1 MNKTVM
7 GKNRSS
13 FCFANSIVRLGEA
26 ITATA
31 ITAGAASFL
40 LAGQATCLLY
50 SATQAILDWVFG
62 MNNIQK
68 SSIIWIAVLIVVF
81 IICLLTDIS
90 RYYEMIPAWIRT
102 VFSGALVIY
111 FAYYIINLRRSK
123 K

>member
-1 MNKTVM
+1 
-7 GKNRSS
+7 
-13 FCFANSIVRLGEA
+13 
-26 ITATA
+26 
-31 ITAGAASFL
+31 
-40 LAGQATCLLY
+40 
-50 SATQAILDWVFG
+50 

-68 SSIIWIAVLIVVF
+68 SSILWIAVLILVF
-81 IICLLTDIS
+81 FICLLTDIS

>member
-50 SATQAILDWVFG
+50 IATHAIID
-62 MNNIQK
+62 
-68 SSIIWIAVLIVVF
+68 
-81 IICLLTDIS
+81 
-90 RYYEMIPAWIRT
+90 
-102 VFSGALVIY
+102 
-111 FAYYIINLRRSK
+111 
-123 K
+123 